1 MSGAHPRHQLDDVIH
16 APVRLSV
23 VAALAAVDSA
33 DFREVRDAVE
43 VSDSVLSKAVATLEA
58 AGYVDVTKGRVG
70 RRPRTWL
77 ALTAAGRTALA
88 DHLAA
93 LTAIAAGGSLL
104 EAAPDASTD
113 TPPAATAATSSL
125 TGARADR
132 AAVRQ
137 EV

>member
-23 VAALAAVDSA
+23 VAALAAVDRA

-77 ALTAAGRTALA
+77 ALTVAGRTALT

-93 LTAIAAGGSLL
+93 LTAIAAGEALPD
-104 EAAPDASTD
+104 AAPDASTGTSPD
-113 TPPAATAATSSL
+113 GAATSSL
-125 TGARADR
+125 ASTGADR
-132 AAVRQ
+132 PAVRQ